1 MKKLTNKGFVGIGLV
16 LLALVSA
23 GLLFVRYENAALARQ
38 YKIVRCS
45 AKAGTKI
52 SGRQIEIERC
62 VEKVEPKKVYFKLI
76 VNSQKA
82 QSLGNLQL
90 VNTPD
95 GTVDYFDSYKV
106 NGKASEGLRLRLKP
120 GRNVIEG
127 KVNKEDFGKKGVKT
141 VLWYKLGKMKYAEY
155 FFE

>member
-1 MKKLTNKGFVGIGLV
+1 MNKGFVGIGLV

-23 GLLFVRYENAALARQ
+23 GLLFVRHENTALARQ

-45 AKAGTKI
+45 AKEGTKL
-52 SGRQIEIERC
+52 SGKQIEIERY

-82 QSLGNLQL
+82 QSLKNLQL
-90 VNTPD
+90 VNTPE

-106 NGKASEGLRLRLKP
+106 NGKASEGLKLKP

-127 KVNKEDFGKKGVKT
+127 KINKEDFDKKASRPCCGTSLAK
-141 VLWYKLGKMKYAEY
+141 
-155 FFE
+155 

>member
-23 GLLFVRYENAALARQ
+23 GLLFVRHENAVLARQ
-38 YKIVRCS
+38 YQVVRCS

-52 SGRQIEIERC
+52 SGKQIEIERY

-82 QSLGNLQL
+82 QSLEKLQL
-90 VNTPD
+90 GNTPD
-95 GTVDYFDSYKV
+95 GTVD
-106 NGKASEGLRLRLKP
+106 
-120 GRNVIEG
+120 
-127 KVNKEDFGKKGVKT
+127 
-141 VLWYKLGKMKYAEY
+141 
-155 FFE
+155 

>member
-1 MKKLTNKGFVGIGLV
+1 MKKLTNKGFVGIGFV

-23 GLLFVRYENAALARQ
+23 GLLFVRHENAALARQ

-52 SGRQIEIERC
+52 SGKQIEIERY

-76 VNSQKA
+76 V
-82 QSLGNLQL
+82 QL

-106 NGKASEGLRLRLKP
+106 NGKASEGLKLKP

-127 KVNKEDFGKKGVKT
+127 KINKEDFGKKGVKT

>member
-16 LLALVSA
+16 LLALVLA
-23 GLLFVRYENAALARQ
+23 GLLFVRHENAALARQ

-52 SGRQIEIERC
+52 SGKQIEIERY

-82 QSLGNLQL
+82 QSLENLQL

-106 NGKASEGLRLRLKP
+106 NGKASEGLRLKP

-127 KVNKEDFGKKGVKT
+127 KINKEDFGKKGVKT

>member
-23 GLLFVRYENAALARQ
+23 GLLFVRHENAALARQ

-52 SGRQIEIERC
+52 SGKQIEIERY
-62 VEKVEPKKVYFKLI
+62 VEKVEPKKVCFKLI

-82 QSLGNLQL
+82 
-90 VNTPD
+90 
-95 GTVDYFDSYKV
+95 
-106 NGKASEGLRLRLKP
+106 
-120 GRNVIEG
+120 
-127 KVNKEDFGKKGVKT
+127 
-141 VLWYKLGKMKYAEY
+141 
-155 FFE
+155 

>member
-23 GLLFVRYENAALARQ
+23 GLLFVRHENAALARQ

-52 SGRQIEIERC
+52 SGKQIEIERY

-82 QSLGNLQL
+82 QSLENLQRDADQVKGRQTSKRRQVHL
-90 VNTPD
+90 RHDRKHQQKRRQIDDLLIGQHEEDQPD
-95 GTVDYFDSYKV
+95 D
-106 NGKASEGLRLRLKP
+106 KA
-120 GRNVIEG
+120 
-127 KVNKEDFGKKGVKT
+127 
-141 VLWYKLGKMKYAEY
+141 AEHDR
-155 FFE
+155 EPV

>member
-1 MKKLTNKGFVGIGLV
+1 M
-16 LLALVSA
+16 
-23 GLLFVRYENAALARQ
+23 
-38 YKIVRCS
+38 
-45 AKAGTKI
+45 
-52 SGRQIEIERC
+52 
-62 VEKVEPKKVYFKLI
+62 
-76 VNSQKA
+76 NSQKA
-82 QSLGNLQL
+82 QSLKNLQL

-106 NGKASEGLRLRLKP
+106 NGKVSEGLKLKP

-127 KVNKEDFGKKGVKT
+127 KINKEDFGQKGVKT

>member
-23 GLLFVRYENAALARQ
+23 GLLFVRHENAALARQ

-45 AKAGTKI
+45 AKAGTKF
-52 SGRQIEIERC
+52 SGKQIEIERY

-82 QSLGNLQL
+82 QSLENLQL

-106 NGKASEGLRLRLKP
+106 NGKASEGLRLDSGSSRVETSLKEKSI
-120 GRNVIEG
+120 R
-127 KVNKEDFGKKGVKT
+127 KTLAKKASRPCCGTNLEK
-141 VLWYKLGKMKYAEY
+141 
-155 FFE
+155 

>member
-23 GLLFVRYENAALARQ
+23 GLLFVRHENAVLARQ
-38 YKIVRCS
+38 YQVVRCS
-45 AKAGTKI
+45 AKAETKL
-52 SGRQIEIERC
+52 SGRQISVESY
-62 VEKVEPKKVYFKLI
+62 VEKVEPKKVCFKLI

-90 VNTPD
+90 VNTPE

-106 NGKASEGLRLRLKP
+106 NGKASEGLNLKR

-127 KVNKEDFGKKGVKT
+127 KTDKEDFGKKGVKT